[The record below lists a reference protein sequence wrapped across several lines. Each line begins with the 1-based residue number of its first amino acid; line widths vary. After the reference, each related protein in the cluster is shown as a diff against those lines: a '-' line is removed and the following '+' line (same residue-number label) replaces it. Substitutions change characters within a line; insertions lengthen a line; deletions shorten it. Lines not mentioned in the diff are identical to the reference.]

1 MCQEEKEQYI
11 IIGTVST
18 ITNSKEKNKY
28 MFKIKNSNKYKDIL
42 ENEYNILLNKF
53 KFIDKDKTIQLKSV
67 VYKDDIEISFDEK
80 YLNLILLAKK
90 EKMLIEAIID
100 YIEKD
105 IGSEGNTVKEKCYE
119 LNSITL
125 V

>member
-105 IGSEGNTVKEKCYE
+105 IDSEGNTVKEKCYE